1 MFVTLTLNPAIDETL
16 TVKSPLSIGSICTV
30 TEEIRTP
37 GGKGVNVAKMIAA
50 NGKPVT
56 VAGLLG
62 QNDLSFYEGALT
74 SAGIT
79 CRFLTVPFATRINTM
94 LTDGI
99 GHELKVNK
107 PGFPALYFDEA
118 ALLQYATSLTGTGT
132 VMIMSGSL
140 PARFPTDTYAR
151 LIRLFRKI
159 GCTTVF
165 DTSGPALAAGIAE
178 KPDVIKP
185 NRHEL
190 ESVLNRQL
198 NSEQAVKEV
207 LRDLM
212 TRHEAIVMSDGLAGA
227 WFASRG
233 TILFAAAPEVTPV
246 DTTGAG
252 DTLLGQFCADYF
264 PSRILTSEIA
274 ANAVAA
280 GAAAVEQRGTP
291 LVGVDRMRTLAATVK
306 VR

>member
-16 TVKSPLSIGSICTV
+16 TVKAPLIIGSICTV

-50 NGKPVT
+50 NGKSVT
-56 VAGLLG
+56 AGGLLG
-62 QNDLSFYEGALT
+62 QSDCPFYERALT

-94 LTDGI
+94 LTDGA
-99 GHELKVNK
+99 GHELKLNK
-107 PGFPALYFDEA
+107 PGFPELDFDEA
-118 ALLQYATSLTGTGT
+118 ALLHYAASLTGTGT
-132 VMIMSGSL
+132 VVVMSGSL

-159 GCTTVF
+159 GCTTVL
-165 DTSGPALAAGIAE
+165 DTSGPALTVGLAE

-198 NSEQAVKEV
+198 KSEQAVKEV

-212 TRHEAIVMSDGLAGA
+212 TRHEAIIMSDGPAGA

-233 TILFAAAPEVTPV
+233 TILFATAPEVTLV

-264 PSRILTSEIA
+264 PDRVLTSEIA
-274 ANAVAA
+274 ARAVAA
-280 GAAAVEQRGTP
+280 GSAAVEQRGTP
-291 LVGVDRMRTLAATVK
+291 IIGIDRMRALAATVK